1 MPLSI
6 EKIRQELGIDTRL
19 CVFEIS
25 GNVLKVSDE
34 KIMDKLLN
42 RLKQGGSKLKVKLLP
57 DETCGEFRFGV
68 CNVGTASVFKEPS
81 MRSEQVTQAILGETF
96 DTLEIFNDDW
106 VRIRLH
112 FDGYIGWIYRGQVI
126 LMKQEEFSKY
136 SDKVKVQFEKNFGFV
151 REKPNAESTPV
162 RDVVVCSALN
172 VLKAG
177 NNWFM
182 VELPDGKVG
191 WMRKS
196 EVRRFRAIDKRNV
209 NDIIQTA
216 KRFLGVSYLW
226 GGKTPKGFDCSG
238 FVQTVFRINGVRL
251 PRDADMQWGVGDDLG
266 MDFSKF
272 KKGDL
277 LFFSSDGE
285 RVTHVGIYLG
295 KDKKV
300 IHSSGFVKINSL
312 DRKSVDYSERLE
324 RTFIGAKRVLI

>member
-1 MPLSI
+1 MENHI
-6 EKIRQELGIDTRL
+6 EKVRKKLGIDTRL
-19 CVFEIS
+19 CVFELY
-25 GNVLKVSDE
+25 GDVLKVSDE
-34 KIMDKLLN
+34 KIADKVLEELRQIN
-42 RLKQGGSKLKVKLLP
+42 PRLKIKLLP
-57 DETCGEFRFGV
+57 DETCSEFKFGV

-81 MRSEQVTQAILGETF
+81 MKSEQVTQAILGETF

-112 FDGYIGWIYRGQVI
+112 FDGYIGWIYRSQVV

-136 SDKVKVQFEKNFGFV
+136 TDKVKVQFEKNFGFV
-151 REKPNAESTPV
+151 REKPDAESISV
-162 RDVVVCSALN
+162 RDVVICSVLN
-172 VLKAG
+172 VLRARNK
-177 NNWFM
+177 WFM
-182 VELPDGKVG
+182 VELPDGEVG
-191 WMRKS
+191 WIRKN
-196 EVRRFRAIDKRNV
+196 EVRRFLAIDKRNV

-251 PRDADMQWGVGDDLG
+251 PCDADMQWSVGDDLG

-300 IHSSGFVKINSL
+300 IHSSGFVRINSL